1 MGVGNLQLNTE
12 ISTRAADKH
21 RPIRLISLA
30 VFAVAFLLLFLGM
43 DRSCNLYD
51 EGLILTG
58 AMRVAAG
65 NIPYRDFYA
74 EYGPAQFYI
83 LAGLFKLFGPS
94 VLIERLFDLSVQAG
108 IVTACFAWCGVY
120 CRRVVAIGTSVIC
133 GLWLFGLRS
142 YGAAIM
148 PALLLTLAGSG
159 LLLSAYTCKR
169 SDWRFSAAG
178 AVTGLVALFRCDV
191 GFGLLIAH
199 LCFIAIT
206 VINSGRAR
214 QALGYGLRNAGRYI
228 AGTAVVFVPPALM
241 YLAVAPIHDFI
252 FDMITYPGKYY
263 SRARNL
269 PFPGLRPHPLDSLAV
284 YLPVLVIVILL
295 CLFLTNQY
303 TRKSSSA
310 PRFTSGQDVNE
321 LLTLFGP
328 LILIFYGKG
337 FVRVSTFHMFLAIV
351 PSLIVIAV
359 LLEHAGKYSV
369 TLRSMIVFTALF
381 SVIMSGGAA
390 LRSAR
395 EIFMR
400 HPWTVMA
407 ELLSPPGAAS
417 IQDLTS
423 WCGIPNPLH
432 RGLCFLVDSD
442 HIKAIRFI
450 DSHTNPADQLFVGL
464 PHHDKI
470 LDNDVLTYFAAQ
482 RMPATRWYDFNPD
495 LQTRADIQR
504 EMISEIK
511 SKSVP
516 YILLDSQ
523 FDNHN
528 EPNDSSKSS
537 GVTLLDDFIRD
548 SYRQVESFGELS
560 VWAKTTSR

>member
-1 MGVGNLQLNTE
+1 LGVGNVQLNTE
-12 ISTRAADKH
+12 ISAQTADKH
-21 RPIRLISLA
+21 RPIGLISLA
-30 VFAVAFLLLFLGM
+30 VFTVAFLLLFLGM

-51 EGLILTG
+51 EGLVLTG

-74 EYGPAQFYI
+74 NYGPAQFYI
-83 LAGLFKLFGPS
+83 IAGLFKLTGPS

-120 CRRVVAIGTSVIC
+120 CRKVVAIGTTVIC
-133 GLWLFGLRS
+133 GLWLFSFHL
-142 YGAAIM
+142 YGTPIM
-148 PALLLTLAGSG
+148 PALLLSLAGSG
-159 LLLSAYTCKR
+159 LFLSAYSRKR
-169 SDWRFSAAG
+169 SDWRFLAAG
-178 AVTGLVALFRCDV
+178 AVTGLVALFRGDV

-214 QALGYGLRNAGRYI
+214 QALGYGLRSAGRYI
-228 AGTAVVFVPPALM
+228 AGIAVVCAPPALM
-241 YLAVAPIHDFI
+241 YLAVAPIHDFV
-252 FDMITYPGKYY
+252 FDMITFPGKYY

-284 YLPVLVIVILL
+284 YLPVLVIGILL
-295 CLFLTNQY
+295 CLFLTNRY
-303 TRKSSSA
+303 TRKSSA

-321 LLTLFGP
+321 LLTLFGL

-369 TLRSMIVFTALF
+369 TLRSVIVFTALF
-381 SVIMSGGAA
+381 SVIMPGGAA

-395 EIFMR
+395 NLS
-400 HPWTVMA
+400 TVLA
-407 ELLSPPGAAS
+407 ELISPPGPAS
-417 IQDLTS
+417 IRDLTS
-423 WCGIPNPLH
+423 WCGVPNPLH

-450 DSHTNPADQLFVGL
+450 DSHASPADQLFVGL

-482 RMPATRWYDFNPD
+482 RMPATRWYHFDPD

-516 YILLDSQ
+516 YVLLDSQ

-528 EPNDSSKSS
+528 EPNDSSKNS

-548 SYRQVESFGELS
+548 NYRQVESFGELS